1 MTYSMLTLDD
11 DLVDYF
17 RAVSLRE
24 PAVLRRL
31 RDETAPLPRSQMQI
45 SPEEGQFF
53 TLLIELIGAKKAL
66 EIGTFTGYS
75 ALAVARALPADGTLL
90 CCDVSEEWTSIAR
103 RYWAEAGVADK
114 IDLRLAPAAQTL
126 QTLLDDGQAGTF
138 DFAFVDADKT
148 EYDTY
153 YELTLQLLRRG
164 GLMAI
169 DNVLSYGRV
178 AKPAYQDPSL
188 QAIRALNEKL
198 RDDERVTISLLPFAD
213 GITLALKR

>member
-1 MTYSMLTLDD
+1 MTHSMLQLDD
-11 DLVDYF
+11 TLVDYF

-24 PAVLRRL
+24 PAVMRRL
-31 RDETAPLPRSQMQI
+31 RDETASLPQSQMQI

-53 TLLIELIGAKKAL
+53 ALLIELIGAKKAL

-75 ALAVARALPADGTLL
+75 ALAVSRALPAEGKLV

-103 RYWAEAGVADK
+103 RYWAEAGVLDK
-114 IDLRLAPAAQTL
+114 IDLRLAPAAKTL
-126 QTLLDDGQAGTF
+126 QALLDEGQAGTF
-138 DFAFVDADKT
+138 DFAFVDADKI

-178 AKPAYQDPSL
+178 SKPTYQDPSL

-198 RDDERVTISLLPFAD
+198 LNDERVTISLLPFAD